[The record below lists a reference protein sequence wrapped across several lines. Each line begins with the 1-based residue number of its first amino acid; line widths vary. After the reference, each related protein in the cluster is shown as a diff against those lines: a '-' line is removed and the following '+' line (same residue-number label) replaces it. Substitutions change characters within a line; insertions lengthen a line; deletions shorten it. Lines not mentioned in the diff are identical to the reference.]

1 MSAKQKYL
9 ESKRKEVR
17 MLEADSPGKGKESEY
32 GDKELELEFDE
43 PTGRWVCVNR
53 EGVEKR
59 LKLEAE

>member
-1 MSAKQKYL
+1 
-9 ESKRKEVR
+9 